1 MAPSGSQGFVGI
13 ATQGPT
19 LTNMSEAPLD
29 AAYTYIEAM
38 AAPFR
43 VNDVTRTRRPTIGAK
58 PLPRNAYK
66 VGTSVQSAI
75 GFEATADVAGKM
87 LTMLMGHA
95 DAPAVDGDVNSH
107 LIRMAAANQY
117 QIPYFALRRG
127 VGTQILETALGC
139 KIGRGVMN
147 FAAGDALQMSFDIQ
161 GRVPGFDA
169 AAPATI
175 NYDASPILTVVG
187 GDLEIE
193 TADGVFTGASGG
205 VISLGASIEWVNM
218 LTGPDRYRIG
228 SPYVIDWTLLDRA
241 ASITLQMELN
251 DDALYKKVYY
261 AGGTVWDPTPWI
273 GGFWVQAVSAET
285 PLATAGA
292 VATPYSLKASA
303 NSLHFQAMLV
313 ANEPQR
319 VVEATLVAQL
329 LKSEDDDEE
338 PLEFE
343 IVTDRETAFA

>member
-1 MAPSGSQGFVGI
+1 MALSGSQGFVGI

-19 LTNMSEAPLD
+19 LTNMNTAPAD
-29 AAYTYIEAM
+29 GAYEYIEAM

-66 VGTSVQSAI
+66 VGTSVQAAI
-75 GFEATADVAGKM
+75 GFEATTNIAGKM

-95 DAPAVDGDVNSH
+95 DAPVEDGEVH
-107 LIRMAAANQY
+107 THIVRMAEANQY

-161 GRVPGFDA
+161 GRVPSFDA
-169 AAPATI
+169 APPGTI
-175 NYDASPILTVVG
+175 TYDESPILTVVG

-193 TADGVFTGASGG
+193 TASGVFTGASGG
-205 VISLGASIEWVNM
+205 VISLGASIEWGNM

-228 SPYVIDWTLLDRA
+228 SPYVIDWTLLDRVA
-241 ASITLQMELN
+241 TVTLQMELN

-273 GGFWVQAVSAET
+273 GGFWVKAVSAET

-292 VATPYSLKASA
+292 VATPHSIKATA
-303 NSLHFQAMLV
+303 NTLNFQAMLV

-329 LKSEDDDEE
+329 LKSEDDGAE

-343 IVTDRETAFA
+343 IVTDRATAFA